1 MSGFDVIKDSEGKEY
16 LVFDSGE
23 LYDDSQMGNK
33 SDDFEILKKLGE
45 GAFGKVFKVR
55 SKINNK
61 IYAMKRL
68 NIKAIREDNEKAY
81 QLTINE
87 TSFLEGLNH
96 PHIIKYY
103 KNFTEGD
110 ILYIIIEFIA
120 NGDMNG
126 FIEAHKK
133 FKKNIEEEQLWNLFL
148 QCMEALSY
156 VHSMGVIHRDIKPAN
171 LLMDNNMSIKL
182 GDFGVSALQ
191 NKDSNNQYL
200 NANYNIFK
208 NKDNMKYHG
217 TCVGTSPYMAKEI
230 EKNEYDQKVDV
241 YAMGISFF
249 EMCYFFNPKI
259 EKNKQINV
267 QYSNELVNI
276 ISLMIE
282 EDKNK
287 RKTSAE
293 ILNMIRNIYVN
304 KYLKNT
310 STDAVARCLS
320 SINELNNNF
329 ANIPKNLMQRNPVC
343 NAYMNCLGA
352 ITNPNL
358 YAWVNSV
365 NNLRNFIV
373 AQNPKLEG
381 TKEIEPRTVLA
392 CLLGQLHKELNAPP
406 TEKDKSN
413 KYLIISGEE
422 EAKTSKIEMMMKFI
436 NDMLIKFNSF
446 VSRDF
451 MGYMKLTNIC
461 SECELKTFSFN
472 SYFFVTF
479 DLEKILKQNNI
490 SMVDVENCFGL
501 QNQKKM
507 NQLVYCSKCLN
518 RTNQFCFKQ
527 FYSLPNI
534 LVISIQRG
542 ITYNYKTP
550 VNVKENLDL
559 TECAEFKFCKKKFN
573 LTGLIGRYL
582 NNGIERFFSVVKFNQ
597 LWLYCEGTN
606 INQINNLSEANSKGD
621 ILMLFYNGVE

>member
-16 LVFDSGE
+16 LIFDSSQ

-55 SKINNK
+55 SKRNNK

-126 FIEAHKK
+126 FIEAHQK
-133 FKKNIEEEQLWNLFL
+133 FKKHIEEEQLWNIFL

-208 NKDNMKYHG
+208 NKDKMKYHG
-217 TCVGTSPYMAKEI
+217 TCVGTTPYMAKEI

-259 EKNKQINV
+259 EKNKQINY
-267 QYSNELVNI
+267 QYSNDVTNL

-287 RKTSAE
+287 RKTSEE
-293 ILNMIRNIYVN
+293 ILEMIKNIYAN

-310 STDAVARCLS
+310 STDAIVRCLS
-320 SINELNNNF
+320 SINNLNNNF
-329 ANIPKNLMQRNPVC
+329 ANIPQNLLQRNPIT
-343 NAYMNCLGA
+343 NAYMNCLGSV
-352 ITNPNL
+352 TNPNL

-365 NNLRNFIV
+365 NNLRNLLV

-392 CLLGQLHKELNAPP
+392 CLLGQLHKELNTPQ
-406 TEKDKSN
+406 TEKEKAE
-413 KYLIISGEE
+413 KFLIISGEE
-422 EAKTSKIEMMMKFI
+422 EAKTSKIEMMLKFV
-436 NDMLIKFNSF
+436 NDMLNKFNSF
-446 VSRDF
+446 VSHDF
-451 MGYMKLTNIC
+451 MGYMKLTNLC
-461 SECELKTFSFN
+461 TECELKTYSFN

-479 DLEKILKQNNI
+479 DLEKILKQKNI
-490 SMVDVENCFGL
+490 SVVDISSCL
-501 QNQKKM
+501 DIQNKKQI
-507 NQLVYCSKCLN
+507 NQPIYCSKCLN
-518 RTNQFCFKQ
+518 RTNQVCLKQ
-527 FYSLPNI
+527 FYKLPNI

-550 VNVKENLDL
+550 VNVQETIDL
-559 TECAEFKFCKKKFN
+559 TGCAEFEFSKIKFN
-573 LTGLIGRYL
+573 LVGLIGRYL
-582 NNGIERFFSVVKFNQ
+582 NQGNERFFSVVKFNQ
-597 LWLYCEGTN
+597 MWFCCEGTN
-606 INQINNLSEANSKGD
+606 INQINNLSEANSRGD
-621 ILMLFYNGVE
+621 ILMLFYDAI

>member
-200 NANYNIFK
+200 NANYIIFK
-208 NKDNMKYHG
+208 NKDNMK
-217 TCVGTSPYMAKEI
+217 K
-230 EKNEYDQKVDV
+230 K
-241 YAMGISFF
+241 
-249 EMCYFFNPKI
+249 
-259 EKNKQINV
+259 
-267 QYSNELVNI
+267 
-276 ISLMIE
+276 
-282 EDKNK
+282 
-287 RKTSAE
+287 
-293 ILNMIRNIYVN
+293 
-304 KYLKNT
+304 
-310 STDAVARCLS
+310 
-320 SINELNNNF
+320 
-329 ANIPKNLMQRNPVC
+329 KNLCRN
-343 NAYMNCLGA
+343 
-352 ITNPNL
+352 
-358 YAWVNSV
+358 
-365 NNLRNFIV
+365 
-373 AQNPKLEG
+373 
-381 TKEIEPRTVLA
+381 
-392 CLLGQLHKELNAPP
+392 
-406 TEKDKSN
+406 
-413 KYLIISGEE
+413 
-422 EAKTSKIEMMMKFI
+422 
-436 NDMLIKFNSF
+436 
-446 VSRDF
+446 
-451 MGYMKLTNIC
+451 
-461 SECELKTFSFN
+461 
-472 SYFFVTF
+472 
-479 DLEKILKQNNI
+479 
-490 SMVDVENCFGL
+490 
-501 QNQKKM
+501 
-507 NQLVYCSKCLN
+507 
-518 RTNQFCFKQ
+518 
-527 FYSLPNI
+527 
-534 LVISIQRG
+534 
-542 ITYNYKTP
+542 
-550 VNVKENLDL
+550 
-559 TECAEFKFCKKKFN
+559 
-573 LTGLIGRYL
+573 
-582 NNGIERFFSVVKFNQ
+582 
-597 LWLYCEGTN
+597 
-606 INQINNLSEANSKGD
+606 
-621 ILMLFYNGVE
+621 

>member
-1 MSGFDVIKDSEGKEY
+1 MSGFDVIKDSKGKEY

-45 GAFGKVFKVR
+45 GNFGKVFKVR

-61 IYAMKRL
+61 IYAMKRI
-68 NIKAIREDNEKAY
+68 NIKAIREEGEKAY

-103 KNFTEGD
+103 KNFIEGD

-133 FKKNIEEEQLWNLFL
+133 LKKNIEEEQLWNLFL

-156 VHSMGVIHRDIKPAN
+156 IHSMGVIHRDIKPAN
-171 LLMDNNMSIKL
+171 LLMDNNMSIKI

-208 NKDNMKYHG
+208 NKDNMKFHG
-217 TCVGTSPYMAKEI
+217 TRVGTCYYMAEEI

-241 YAMGISFF
+241 YSMGISFF
-249 EMCYFFNPKI
+249 EMCYFFNPNKD
-259 EKNKQINV
+259 KNKQINV

-282 EDKNK
+282 EDRNK

-304 KYLKNT
+304 TYLKNT

-343 NAYMNCLGA
+343 NAYMNCLDA
-352 ITNPNL
+352 VNNLNL
-358 YAWVNSV
+358 YVWVNSV

-392 CLLGQLHKELNAPP
+392 CLLGQLHKELNAPQ

-413 KYLIISGEE
+413 KYLIY
-422 EAKTSKIEMMMKFI
+422 I
-436 NDMLIKFNSF
+436 NYHKRECLI
-446 VSRDF
+446 
-451 MGYMKLTNIC
+451 
-461 SECELKTFSFN
+461 
-472 SYFFVTF
+472 
-479 DLEKILKQNNI
+479 
-490 SMVDVENCFGL
+490 
-501 QNQKKM
+501 
-507 NQLVYCSKCLN
+507 
-518 RTNQFCFKQ
+518 
-527 FYSLPNI
+527 
-534 LVISIQRG
+534 
-542 ITYNYKTP
+542 
-550 VNVKENLDL
+550 
-559 TECAEFKFCKKKFN
+559 
-573 LTGLIGRYL
+573 
-582 NNGIERFFSVVKFNQ
+582 
-597 LWLYCEGTN
+597 
-606 INQINNLSEANSKGD
+606 
-621 ILMLFYNGVE
+621 LFP

>member
-16 LVFDSGE
+16 LVFDSTE
-23 LYDDSQMGNK
+23 LYDDKQMGNK
-33 SDDFEILKKLGE
+33 SDDFEMLKKLGE

-110 ILYIIIEFIA
+110 FLYIIIEFIA

-126 FIEAHKK
+126 FIEAHQK
-133 FKKNIEEEQLWNLFL
+133 FKKHIEEEQLWNLFL

-191 NKDSNNQYL
+191 NKDENNQYL

-208 NKDNMKYHG
+208 NKENMKYHG

-241 YAMGISFF
+241 YAMGVSFF

-259 EKNKQINV
+259 EKNKQINF
-267 QYSNELVNI
+267 QYSNELTNLI
-276 ISLMIE
+276 RMMME

-293 ILNMIRNIYVN
+293 ILDIIRNIYSS

-310 STDAVARCLS
+310 STDAIIRCLS
-320 SINELNNNF
+320 GMSDLNNNF
-329 ANIPKNLMQRNPVC
+329 ANIPKNALQKSPVTS
-343 NAYMNCLGA
+343 AYINC
-352 ITNPNL
+352 IESVTNPNL
-358 YAWVNSV
+358 YVWVNSV
-365 NNLRNFIV
+365 YNFRNALV
-373 AQNPKLEG
+373 ALNPKLEG

-392 CLLGQLHKELNAPP
+392 CLLGQLHKELNTPQN
-406 TEKDKSN
+406 EQDKSN
-413 KYLIISGEE
+413 KYLINSGEE
-422 EAKTSKIEMMMKFI
+422 EAKTSKVEMMLKFI
-436 NDMLIKFNSF
+436 NDILIKFNSF
-446 VSRDF
+446 VSHEF
-451 MGYMKLTNIC
+451 IGYMKLTNIC
-461 SECELKTFSFN
+461 SSCELKTYAFN

-479 DLEKILKQNNI
+479 DLEKILSQKNITKVDIEECFDIQNKKKNI
-490 SMVDVENCFGL
+490 E
-501 QNQKKM
+501 
-507 NQLVYCSKCLN
+507 LVYCSKCLN
-518 RTNQFCFKQ
+518 RTKQFCFKQ
-527 FYSLPNI
+527 YYSLPNI

-550 VNVKENLDL
+550 VEVKDFLDL
-559 TECAEFKFCKKKFN
+559 NQCAEFEYCKKKFI

-582 NNGIERFFSVVKFNQ
+582 KNGIETFFSIVKFNQ
-597 LWLYCEGTN
+597 MWFICEGSN
-606 INQINNLSEANSKGD
+606 INQINNLSEANSRGD
-621 ILMLFYNGVE
+621 ILILFYNPV